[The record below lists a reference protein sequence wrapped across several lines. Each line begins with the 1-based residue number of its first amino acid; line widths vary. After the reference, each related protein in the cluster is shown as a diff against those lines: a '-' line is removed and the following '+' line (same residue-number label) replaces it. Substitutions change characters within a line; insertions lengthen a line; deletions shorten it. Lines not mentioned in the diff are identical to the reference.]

1 MKIYI
6 NARFLTQPISGVQ
19 RFAIEISKELKK
31 SNLSLVFLAPKN
43 IIHHELA
50 EELGVTVLGNLK
62 GHLWE
67 QIELQTYVLKN
78 NALLISFCNTAPL
91 FIKNQIVTI
100 HDLCFR
106 VHPEWFSKSFAFFY
120 NFLIPQ
126 LVRVSK
132 GIITVS
138 NVSKQELIKELNVP
152 EDKITVIYNAVASV
166 FEIVNSFKLSKSE
179 SPIPFDYILSVSS
192 HHPRKNFERLVK
204 AFKLIKQDNL
214 KLCIIGNM
222 NKNFNSTELEIED
235 NVIYL
240 QNISDCELIEYY
252 KHSKLFV
259 FASIYE
265 GFGIPIIEALKV
277 GVPICISDIPV
288 FHEICQESALYFDP
302 YNINDIK
309 DKIIE
314 SLSDS
319 SRSNDID
326 FKRFSWKDGA
336 SKILKLINENF

>member
-6 NARFLTQPISGVQ
+6 NARFLTQAISGVE

-31 SNLSLVFLAPKN
+31 SNTSFVFLSPKN

-50 EELGVTVLGNLK
+50 EELDVKVLGQLK

-67 QIELQTYVLKN
+67 QIELQAFILRKN
-78 NALLISFCNTAPL
+78 AFLISFCNTAPL

-106 VHPEWFSKSFAFFY
+106 VHPEWFSKKFVFFY

-126 LVRVSK
+126 LVKISK
-132 GIITVS
+132 GVITVS
-138 NVSKQELIKELNVP
+138 NVSKTELVDLLNVP
-152 EDKITVIYNAVASV
+152 EDKITVVYNAAASV
-166 FEIVNSFKLSKSE
+166 FNVDNSSYKSN
-179 SPIPFDYILSVSS
+179 SPFPYDFILSVSS
-192 HHPRKNFERLVK
+192 HHPRKNFQRLVK
-204 AFKLIKQDNL
+204 AFKLIGQENL

-222 NKNFNSTELEIED
+222 HKNFNSDTLETD
-235 NVIYL
+235 NNVIYIE
-240 QNISDCELIEYY
+240 NINDEKLLEYY
-252 KHSKLFV
+252 KYAKLFV
-259 FASIYE
+259 FASLYE
-265 GFGIPIIEALKV
+265 GFGIPLLESLSA
-277 GVPICISDIPV
+277 GTPICVSDIPV

-309 DKIIE
+309 NKIIQ

-319 SRSNDID
+319 LPSNDID
-326 FKRFSWKDGA
+326 FKRFSWYDGA
-336 SKILKLINENF
+336 SKISILIKEKL